1 MPQPKLDLLSEVQM
15 SDYIDIPVK
24 VIRNKGFASL
34 VEWKDGERFR
44 RTIVPVDTV
53 FTDSSQNS
61 YVREG
66 SLAMGIPYGIDWD
79 HRLRD
84 SFVIDKDAVAKR
96 LEESGIW
103 TKEDYNKNP
112 NAVQQAV
119 LGAAREILNELY
131 GIVRAIPNQEE

>member
-1 MPQPKLDLLSEVQM
+1 MPQQNLDLLSEVLM
-15 SDYIDIPVK
+15 SDYTDIPVK